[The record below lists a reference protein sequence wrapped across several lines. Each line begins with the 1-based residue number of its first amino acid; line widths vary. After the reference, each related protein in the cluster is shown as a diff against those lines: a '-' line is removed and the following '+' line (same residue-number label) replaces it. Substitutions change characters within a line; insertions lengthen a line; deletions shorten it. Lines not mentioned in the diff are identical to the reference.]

1 MPIRRRPPG
10 YPKVGGL
17 ALTRKPGEIIH
28 IHTSDGMI
36 SLQVA
41 RIKTDTYAVLTFN
54 APDEVT
60 ILRSELDVQ
69 CEEN

>member
-1 MPIRRRPPG
+1 M
-10 YPKVGGL
+10 
-17 ALTRKPGEIIH
+17 TRKPGEIIH

-41 RIKTDTYAVLTFN
+41 RIKTDAYAVLTFN

-69 CEEN
+69 CEET